1 MMCAIGL
8 DSAAALA
15 RDLGLD
21 GVDPDALERERDRC
35 IRFVEDR
42 CVDSATGAYR
52 RAADGDDVDAAVLMA
67 LGQGYARWADP
78 DRVDRTIEVLRD
90 RLGTGGALLRR
101 YTGEDG
107 VGGAGSR
114 EGAFLACSFWLAG
127 TLARIGRADE
137 AVTVIDDLLRRTN
150 DVGILSEEVW
160 PDTGELIGNVP
171 QALTHASL
179 ISAAVA
185 VGNALAS
192 RSGDGTQLWRT
203 P

>member
-1 MMCAIGL
+1 
-8 DSAAALA
+8 
-15 RDLGLD
+15 
-21 GVDPDALERERDRC
+21 
-35 IRFVEDR
+35 
-42 CVDSATGAYR
+42 
-52 RAADGDDVDAAVLMA
+52 
-67 LGQGYARWADP
+67 
-78 DRVDRTIEVLRD
+78 
-90 RLGTGGALLRR
+90 
-101 YTGEDG
+101 
-107 VGGAGSR
+107 
-114 EGAFLACSFWLAG
+114 
-127 TLARIGRADE
+127 
-137 AVTVIDDLLRRTN
+137 VIDDLLRRTN